1 MSAGAPVRDQSPQP
15 ISSAIMMTNDGGLLV
30 SPEAAATPAAQ
41 TSNSS
46 DCNRILRKNGV
57 GDGTVRTGPS
67 VSFRAKAQGSNCLFD
82 SSGRVRE
89 MNEIR
94 LHFKLTLN
102 FFIVAWA
109 CHLLPPVKEAAVR
122 SPSLVPFD
130 HAE

>member
-1 MSAGAPVRDQSPQP
+1 MGSGMGQCEQ
-15 ISSAIMMTNDGGLLV
+15 
-30 SPEAAATPAAQ
+30 
-41 TSNSS
+41 
-46 DCNRILRKNGV
+46 
-57 GDGTVRTGPS
+57 S

-94 LHFKLTLN
+94 LHFKLTMN